1 MRSRPR
7 VDPRPR
13 MTEYRKLR
21 PAEETIPEPLS
32 PELVLVDPQ
41 LANLARKSLRVVGDS
56 AARGRRAV
64 APASQQEPSE
74 GRADGRGAGDEY
86 PVRLAS
92 ERLAVARAALGSH
105 DDRVDTLS
113 VAPESEVEFRPIPRD
128 YADDERSRAR
138 ARPRRRG
145 VVAAALA
152 ALAVVAAGF
161 SILRLVQNES
171 DAGYSGNGRVS
182 TPTESMPVQRTGE
195 ARQNR
200 RTREPPRAT
209 GTSTLNATKPVVPPK
224 KRPQPV
230 QPSEFPTRVFVWPA
244 VSRATFYKV
253 EFFRRGRKI
262 FDASPTMPR
271 IELPLRWVFRGRHF
285 RLTPATYRWEVRAA
299 FGPRSRPRY
308 GQPITRSTWTA
319 R

>member
-1 MRSRPR
+1 
-7 VDPRPR
+7 
-13 MTEYRKLR
+13 MTEHRKLR

-56 AARGRRAV
+56 AVRERRDV
-64 APASQQEPSE
+64 APASQQEPAE
-74 GRADGRGAGDEY
+74 GRADGRGASDAYAE
-86 PVRLAS
+86 RLAS
-92 ERLAVARAALGSH
+92 ERLAVARAALGSQ
-105 DDRVDTLS
+105 DDRVDALS
-113 VAPESEVEFRPIPRD
+113 AATESEVEFGPIPPD
-128 YADDERSRAR
+128 YADDEPSLAR
-138 ARPRRRG
+138 ARPPRRG

-152 ALAVVAAGF
+152 ALAVAAAGF
-161 SILRLVQNES
+161 SILRLAQNES
-171 DAGYSGNGRVS
+171 DAGYSRNGRIS
-182 TPTESMPVQRTGE
+182 TPTESMPVPRTGD

-200 RTREPPRAT
+200 RTREPRRAS
-209 GTSTLNATKPVVPPK
+209 GTATPHATKPVIPPK

-230 QPSEFPTRVFVWPA
+230 QPSELPTRVFVWPA

-262 FDASPTMPR
+262 FEASPTMAR

-285 RLTPATYRWEVRAA
+285 RLTPATYGWEVRPA

-308 GQPITRSTWTA
+308 GKPITRSTWTA